1 MARLNQKAYQILREE
16 IKKNAGQDPISKLE
30 KKMVLEEL
38 KKLRVQEGTPASL
51 AELRQA
57 VIHQYSNFSK
67 KTLSAAAKANQTFE
81 LNKSS
86 PGNILKSIAP
96 FFIIGVAGAT
106 VIGVVNLPYPMIRKP
121 VARIA
126 PILLLPSYISM
137 DRNYREAIAHVEQ
150 ADQLINNATSA
161 KDIDLGAEK
170 VQAAQANLDRLPV
183 WFLGYEPQ
191 MYCTFFSCTWQF
203 TYDEFESARKLVG
216 RMEAQVFQ
224 ERNAQL
230 ELTAADTSLRQA
242 REEYEMAT
250 NATEKQKA
258 IANWQGAIDQMEQIF
273 PETLAAKIA
282 NPKLTAAQRDFKQ
295 IAGSSASLK
304 RTSNL
309 IEAGKAF
316 GMQAAILSQNPPHSA
331 TQWEQVAELWE
342 SAIGQLKQ
350 VKVDEASYGEAQA
363 KLAEYQSNLGIV
375 KIRIS
380 SEKESAI
387 ALKNAKQLIANWQS
401 LNTAETPNQSEMAR
415 TLQLIVNELEIIKGG
430 TTAFAEAQDLLNY
443 AKDAQQN

>member
-16 IKKNAGQDPISKLE
+16 IQKIGGKDPMSKLQN
-30 KKMVLEEL
+30 KMILEEL

-57 VIHQYSNFSK
+57 VIHHYPNFSK
-67 KTLSAAAKANQTFE
+67 KTLSAAAKANQTFQ

-86 PGNILKSIAP
+86 PGNLLKSIAP

-106 VIGVVNLPYPMIRKP
+106 LIGVVNLPYPMIRRP

-191 MYCTFFSCTWQF
+191 MYCTFFSCTWKF
-203 TYDEFESARKLVG
+203 TYDEFESARKLIG
-216 RMEAQVFQ
+216 RMEAQIFQ
-224 ERNAQL
+224 EKNAQL
-230 ELTAADTSLRQA
+230 ELTAAETSLRQA
-242 REEYEMAT
+242 REQYDMAT

-258 IANWQGAIDQMEQIF
+258 IANWQGANR
-273 PETLAAKIA
+273 PNGA
-282 NPKLTAAQRDFKQ
+282 NFS
-295 IAGSSASLK
+295 GNS
-304 RTSNL
+304 
-309 IEAGKAF
+309 
-316 GMQAAILSQNPPHSA
+316 
-331 TQWEQVAELWE
+331 
-342 SAIGQLKQ
+342 
-350 VKVDEASYGEAQA
+350 
-363 KLAEYQSNLGIV
+363 
-375 KIRIS
+375 
-380 SEKESAI
+380 
-387 ALKNAKQLIANWQS
+387 
-401 LNTAETPNQSEMAR
+401 
-415 TLQLIVNELEIIKGG
+415 GG
-430 TTAFAEAQDLLNY
+430 
-443 AKDAQQN
+443 